1 MLILRGDTTN
11 KDIGGYIAGGVDDKK
26 IALNASGSIAITS
39 YLENGKLKEVIVG
52 EYTENKDIKAT
63 GLYLSTTGQA
73 TGAKVFIRAIN
84 CAFIITRFMIIFI
97 EKDPAKEAIVEFID
111 TTFTNSAD
119 KTTGFLSTIMVNN
132 TTDSEIK
139 LSLKDEDKPNF
150 DSTDLTTELTIATKG
165 VIINKFMKIHDPDK
179 GKRNYLIDFSF
190 TDTKFQTFKLRP
202 TTKEG
207 DKLPNNQ
214 IADYSTLSMSF
225 EKLVDIFSQALI
237 EDDLDLSGDR
247 GELNALKNKN
257 KKLLQAI
264 DESKKY
270 LNAAKS
276 NLTNYG
282 NQMPII
288 Q

>member
-1 MLILRGDTTN
+1 MLILRGDTAN
-11 KDIGGYIAGGVDDKK
+11 QNIGGSIAGGVDDKK
-26 IALNASGSIAITS
+26 IVLSTAGGETAIQS
-39 YLENGKLKEVIVG
+39 YLEKQADSTFKLKEVIVG
-52 EYTENKDIKAT
+52 KDDKNNDIKAT
-63 GLYLSTTGQA
+63 GLYLSTTGQPG
-73 TGAKVFIRAIN
+73 GAKVFIRAIN

-97 EKDPAKEAIVEFID
+97 EKDPAKEAIVEFINPA
-111 TTFTNSAD
+111 FNSN
-119 KTTGFLSTIMVNN
+119 TGFSSSITVQKNDQDN
-132 TTDSEIK
+132 KTNSEIK
-139 LSLKDEDKPNF
+139 LSLENEDQTNF
-150 DSTDLTTELTIATKG
+150 DSTNLITPLTIAPTG
-165 VIINKFMKIHDPDK
+165 NIINKFMKIHDPDK

-190 TDTKFQTFKLRP
+190 TDAKFQTFKLKQTP
-202 TTKEG
+202 ETA
-207 DKLPNNQ
+207 LSS
-214 IADYSTLSMSF
+214 STLSMSF

-270 LNAAKS
+270 LNAAKR
-276 NLTNYG
+276 NLTEYG